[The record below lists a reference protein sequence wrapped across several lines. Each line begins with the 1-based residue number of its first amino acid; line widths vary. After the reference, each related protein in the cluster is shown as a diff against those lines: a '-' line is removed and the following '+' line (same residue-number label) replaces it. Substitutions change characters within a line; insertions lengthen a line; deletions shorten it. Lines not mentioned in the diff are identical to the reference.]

1 MWVFKSDKM
10 IKLNKFGRWMLC
22 KRYTNTQKRGKNEK
36 KQKKGLTKV
45 KESDKIYKLTA
56 KSGKIQY
63 PKPLRKKTL
72 KKLEKSFAK
81 GIDKVG
87 RIWYNERVAV

>member
-1 MWVFKSDKM
+1 
-10 IKLNKFGRWMLC
+10 MLC

-63 PKPLRKKTL
+63 PKPLRKNF

-81 GIDKVG
+81 GIDKAG
-87 RIWYNERVAV
+87 RIWYNE

>member
-1 MWVFKSDKM
+1 
-10 IKLNKFGRWMLC
+10 MLC

-36 KQKKGLTKV
+36 NQKKGLTKV

-63 PKPLRKKTL
+63 LNHFEKNL

-81 GIDKVG
+81 GIDKV
-87 RIWYNERVAV
+87 REIWYNERVAV